1 MRRLVRIAGVG
12 LGVILAILLVL
23 IAVLYRAEIPV
34 AELKPKYLTPESS
47 IVGVRGDSLHVRQRG
62 QGPPLFLLHGSF
74 ASLHTWNDWQDSLS
88 RHFRTISLDFP
99 GHGLSGPS
107 PEKHY
112 STDDYAA
119 SVLALADA
127 LQIDTFSVAGNSM
140 GGAVAYKLAIRSARV
155 RKLILVDAAG
165 APAAAVTPGA
175 PQPTQKRPW
184 IFGLLSNPLTAQLM
198 TRLTPRFLFEKV
210 MGGVFADQKKITPAM
225 IDRYFELMLREGNR
239 AATFERLQTP
249 QTDSRDSLSMIRI
262 PTLILWGEQD
272 SWIPVSH
279 ADRFGQAIPNS
290 EVVIFP
296 HAGHVPMEEIPAETL
311 PVVLRF
317 LQEPTA
323 HPKQSFTS
331 R

>member
-1 MRRLVRIAGVG
+1 MRRLVRFAVVS

-23 IAVLYRAEIPV
+23 LAVFYRAEIPV
-34 AELKPKYLTPESS
+34 AGLKPKYFTPESS
-47 IVGVRGDSLHVRQRG
+47 FMVVRGDSLHVRLRG

-74 ASLHTWNDWQDSLS
+74 ASLHTWNDWEDSLS

-107 PEKHY
+107 PLKHY
-112 STDDYAA
+112 STDNYAT

-127 LQIDTFSVAGNSM
+127 LQIDTFFVAGNSM
-140 GGAVAYKLAIRSARV
+140 GGAVAYKLAIRSGRV
-155 RKLILVDAAG
+155 RKLVLVDAAG
-165 APAAAVTPGA
+165 APGA
-175 PQPTQKRPW
+175 TLPTQKRPW
-184 IFGLLSNPLTAQLM
+184 IFGLLSNPLTARLM

-210 MGGVFADQKKITPAM
+210 MGGVFADRQKITPAM
-225 IDRYFELMLREGNR
+225 IDRYYDLMLREGNR

-279 ADRFGQAIPNS
+279 ADRFAQAIPNS

-296 HAGHVPMEEIPAETL
+296 HAGHVPMEEIPDETL

-317 LQEPTA
+317 LREPTA
-323 HPKQSFTS
+323 HPKQ
-331 R
+331 